1 MFRTL
6 AKTKDLDHEIWLK
19 YRKLGIG
26 GSDAGAICGLN
37 PYVSPIS
44 VYLDKTSDKI
54 IVKDN
59 EAMRQGRDLEQY
71 VADRFTEE
79 TGKRVRRDNRILQN
93 VENPFMF
100 ANVDRMIV
108 GESAGL
114 ECKTASPYSSSHW
127 EDGHIPEHYQIQCHH
142 YMAVTGAKEWYIAV
156 VILGREFKFAKIKRD
171 EEVISSLI
179 SIEKD
184 FWENN
189 ILKRKMPSPDGSTI
203 ADEVINS
210 YYKSSMNKSIEL
222 QQYEEQLKRRDE
234 IINLIAKMDK
244 EKKEIE
250 QKVKI
255 AMEDAEMAITSA
267 HRISWKSY
275 STARIDLDRLKK
287 EQPDIY
293 TSYRKQSNSRRFIV
307 EAA

>member
-6 AKTKDLDHEIWLK
+6 AKTKDLDYETWLK

-37 PYVSPIS
+37 PYQSPIS
-44 VYLDKTSDKI
+44 VYLDKTSEEI
-54 IVKDN
+54 TIKDN

-142 YMAVTGAKEWYIAV
+142 YMAVTGAREWYIAV
-156 VILGREFKFAKIKRD
+156 VILGKEFKFARIKRD
-171 EEVISSLI
+171 EEVINSLV
-179 SIEKD
+179 SIERD
-184 FWENN
+184 FWNN
-189 ILKRKMPSPDGSTI
+189 YVLKKEMPSPDGSSI
-203 ADEVINS
+203 ADDVINS
-210 YYKSSMNKSIEL
+210 YYKSSSGKRIEL
-222 QQYEEQLKRRDE
+222 QQYEEQLNRRDE
-234 IINLIAKMDK
+234 LINLIGKMEK

-255 AMEDAEMAITSA
+255 AMADAEIAITSA
-267 HRISWKSY
+267 HRVTWKSY
-275 STARIDLDRLKK
+275 SSARIDTDRLKS
-287 EQPDIY
+287 EQPNIY
-293 TSYRKQSNSRRFIV
+293 SNYRKQSSSRRFIV
-307 EAA
+307 DAA

>member
-6 AKTKDLDHEIWLK
+6 AKTKDLDYETWLK

-44 VYLDKTSDKI
+44 VYLDKTSDEI
-54 IVKDN
+54 IIKDN

-71 VADRFTEE
+71 VATRFTEE

-93 VENPFMF
+93 SENPFMF

-127 EDGHIPEHYQIQCHH
+127 ENGHIPEHYQIQCHH

-171 EEVISSLI
+171 EEVIRSLI

-184 FWENN
+184 FWENH

-210 YYKSSMNKSIEL
+210 YYKSSVNKSIDL

-234 IINLIAKMDK
+234 LIDLIAKMDK

-255 AMEDAEMAITSA
+255 AMADAEMATTSE

-275 STARIDLDRLKK
+275 STARIDTDRLKK